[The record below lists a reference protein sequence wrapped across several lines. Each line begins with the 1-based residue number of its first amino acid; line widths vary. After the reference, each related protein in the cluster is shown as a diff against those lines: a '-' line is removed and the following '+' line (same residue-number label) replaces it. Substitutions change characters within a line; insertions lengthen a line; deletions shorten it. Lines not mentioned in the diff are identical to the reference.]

1 MYRQEPAMKVM
12 EGILSEFPDIN
23 LVFGAND
30 ANALGAL
37 RVIREAGLVGQI
49 KVIGVDAEKAALDAI
64 KKSEMLATA
73 THGKGGAR
81 GRTLGGVVMNI
92 IVDYFNGKDVPRW
105 HVSGTEMVT
114 QENVNQIEPIF

>member
-49 KVIGVDAEKAALDAI
+49 KVIGISGDQKG
-64 KKSEMLATA
+64 EMLATA

-81 GRTLGGVVMNI
+81 GRTLAGVIMNI
-92 IVDYFNGKDVPRW
+92 VVDYFNGKDVPRW
-105 HVSGTEMVT
+105 FVSQTELVT
-114 QENVNQIEPIF
+114 RENVDQIEPLF